1 MKLSE
6 HSINALR
13 TIISGD
19 DPLTQYKTGPNLVDF
34 FNSFGAR
41 DVYKWKDGGLP
52 NNTSRNQYVID
63 KLTEFNDTKALSNLI
78 LTFADERFYSE
89 VKNPDIELAIAKING
104 IIKYDNYK
112 LDNSSGTYVI
122 VGEELPDEIEI
133 EVHFEEIQE
142 QILDSLSQAK
152 YTIWLAVAWFTNKLL
167 FDKLIEKKNQGIN
180 VQVIVLND
188 EINQKNGFNYDDH
201 FETKRFNKMGT
212 YENIMHNKFCII
224 DLKTVIHGSYNW
236 TNKANY
242 NKETVSIETSR
253 ELAEK
258 YANEFIK
265 LKK

>member
-1 MKLSE
+1 M
-6 HSINALR
+6 
-13 TIISGD
+13 
-19 DPLTQYKTGPNLVDF
+19 TQYKTGPNLVDF

-52 NNTSRNQYVID
+52 NNASRNQYVFD
-63 KLTEFNDTKALSNLI
+63 KITEFNGTKALSSLL

-89 VKNPDIELAIAKING
+89 VKNQDIESVVAKING
-104 IIKYDNYK
+104 IIKHDNYK
-112 LDNSSGTYVI
+112 LDNTSGRYVI

-133 EVHFEEIQE
+133 EVHFEEIQQ
-142 QILDSLSQAK
+142 QILDALIQAK

-167 FDKLIEKKNQGIN
+167 WQISRKKKQGIN

-188 EINQKNGFNYDDH
+188 EINQKYGFNYEEH
-201 FETKRFNKMGT
+201 IETKRFDKMGM

-265 LKK
+265 LKNKNWVQQRV

>member
-1 MKLSE
+1 MNLSE

-19 DPLTQYKTGPNLVDF
+19 DPLTQYMSGPKLVEF
-34 FNSFGAR
+34 FNSFGSR

-52 NNTSRNQYVID
+52 NNASRNQYVID
-63 KLTEFNDTKALSNLI
+63 KLTEFNGTKALSGLI

-89 VKNPDIELAIAKING
+89 VESPDINGAVEKING
-104 IIKYDNYK
+104 ILKHDNYK

-122 VGEELPDEIEI
+122 VGKELPDEIEV

-142 QILDSLSQAK
+142 QILKALDEARF
-152 YTIWLAVAWFTNKLL
+152 TIWVTVAWFTNKVL
-167 FDKLIEKKNQGIN
+167 FQKLIEKKNQGIN
-180 VQVIVLND
+180 VQLIVLND
-188 EINQKNGFNYDDH
+188 EINQKYGFNYEEH
-201 FETKRFNKMGT
+201 FETKRFNKTGI
-212 YENIMHNKFCII
+212 YKNIMHNKFCII
-224 DLKTVIHGSYNW
+224 DLKTVLHGSYNW

-242 NKETVSIETSR
+242 NKETISVETSR

-258 YANEFIK
+258 YATEFMK